1 MPNRYHLRGPQ
12 HLRRPRDFVP
22 SRELPQ
28 ETLRQSPDQ
37 AFVDRLAEAAD
48 PSAAEK
54 KAPETEPAVIETPA
68 IDVGRVTGEAQHLVV
83 SYTPGHLRAFLD
95 GQPTADSRE
104 QSSGFFHWQQTYLRL
119 SAEGPPNG
127 AGAIPDPG
135 TTALMRPFTAVYRS
149 SLQTTLTV

>member
-83 SYTPGHLRAFLD
+83 SYTMATCAPSSTVSRRPIAASRA
-95 GQPTADSRE
+95 AA
-104 QSSGFFHWQQTYLRL
+104 SSTG
-119 SAEGPPNG
+119 SK
-127 AGAIPDPG
+127 
-135 TTALMRPFTAVYRS
+135 
-149 SLQTTLTV
+149 LTCA